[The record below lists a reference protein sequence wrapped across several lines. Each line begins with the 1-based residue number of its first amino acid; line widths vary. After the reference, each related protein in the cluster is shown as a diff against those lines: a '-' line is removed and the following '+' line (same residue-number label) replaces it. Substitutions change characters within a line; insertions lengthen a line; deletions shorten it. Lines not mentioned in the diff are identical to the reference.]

1 MVHGI
6 SGKVM
11 GIFMVCL
18 VLMCMSFFSEAS
30 AAEQKNVLI
39 LNAYHDGY
47 QWTNDITKGV
57 MSVLDL
63 NRVKVYIDY
72 LDTKR
77 NPGEAYQKAVDEY
90 YRTKFRGISFD
101 AIVVSDDDALGF
113 MRRNRDRMFPNVPV
127 IFAGINWYTPE
138 KLGGLKGVTGV
149 NEDAD
154 VQATLDLMLALHP
167 GTKKIYVVNDTTTT
181 GKVVHDKF
189 NQIMP
194 KYQGKVEFVWLE
206 DIEMSKILETVSKLG
221 NDSLVLMTVFQKDKA
236 GNFFEFSEST
246 KLVSEASKVPM
257 YGLWDFN
264 LKHGIIGGMLTS
276 GFFQGKAAGDLLNR
290 VLKGNSPDGIP
301 VLMESPNK
309 YMFDYIQLDRYKID
323 RSKLPSGSIVL
334 NQPGANVSV
343 SKTVVWGMGFLLV
356 LLTLGAAYFIYKRA

>member
-6 SGKVM
+6 SGKSRSLFILCLALM
-11 GIFMVCL
+11 LMVFIS
-18 VLMCMSFFSEAS
+18 MAS
-30 AAEQKNVLI
+30 AAEQKNVLV

-47 QWTNDITKGV
+47 QWTNDITRGIL
-57 MSVLDL
+57 SVLDL
-63 NRVKVYIDY
+63 NKVKVYIDY

-77 NPGEAYQKAVDEY
+77 NPGEPYQRGLDDFYK
-90 YRTKFRGISFD
+90 TKFKGVNFD

-113 MRRNRDRMFPNVPV
+113 MRRNRDRLFPNVPV
-127 IFAGINWYTPE
+127 IFTGINWFAPE

-154 VQATLDLMLALHP
+154 VQATLDLMISLHP
-167 GTKKIYVVNDTTTT
+167 GAKKIYVVNDTTTT

-194 KYQGKVEFVWLE
+194 KYQGKVEFIWLE

-221 NDSLVLMTVFQKDKA
+221 ADSLVLMTVFQKDKA

-246 KLVSEASKVPM
+246 KMVSDASKVPM

-264 LKHGIIGGMLTS
+264 LKHGIVGGMLTS
-276 GFFQGKAAGDLLNR
+276 GFYQGKAAGDMLNR
-290 VLKGNSPDGIP
+290 VLRGTSPDAIP

-309 YMFDYIQLDRYKID
+309 YMFDYVQIDRFKID
-323 RSKLPSGSIVL
+323 RAKLPPGSTVL

-343 SKTVVWGMGFLLV
+343 SKTFVWGIGFLMV
-356 LLTLGAAYFIYKRA
+356 LLSMGAAFLIYKRL